1 MRNGSALFGL
11 AVALFMAAPVARA
24 NDATYETPL
33 LRLAEVLG
41 SIHYLR
47 NLCGE
52 GSDVWRGKME
62 ELLETEAPTPARR
75 EKLIASFN
83 RGYRSF
89 AGTYESCTDQALSA
103 IDHYMNEGSR
113 ISSEIV
119 QRYGN

>member
-1 MRNGSALFGL
+1 MRNGSVFCSLM
-11 AVALFMAAPVARA
+11 AVLLLVAPASQA
-24 NDATYETPL
+24 NESSYESPL

-52 GSDVWRGKME
+52 ETEAWRGKME
-62 ELLETEAPTPARR
+62 ELLETEAPSPARR

-89 AGTYESCTDQALSA
+89 AGTYEKCTDQALSA
-103 IDHYMNEGSR
+103 IDHYMNEGAR
-113 ISSEIV
+113 ISTEIV

>member
-1 MRNGSALFGL
+1 MHSGSARYGL
-11 AVALFMAAPVARA
+11 LAALLMVAPMAHA
-24 NDATYETPL
+24 NDANYETPL

-52 GSDVWRGKME
+52 ETGTWRAKME
-62 ELLETEAPTPARR
+62 ELLDTEDPTAARR

-83 RGYRSF
+83 RGYRAF
-89 AGTYESCTDQALSA
+89 AGTYENCTDQAMTA

-113 ISSEIV
+113 LSTEIV

>member
-1 MRNGSALFGL
+1 MRSGSIFSGL
-11 AVALFMAAPVARA
+11 VAVFLVAAPATQA
-24 NDATYETPL
+24 NEASYEAPL

-52 GSDVWRGKME
+52 DSETWRGKME
-62 ELLETEAPTPARR
+62 ELLETEAPSPARR

-89 AGTYESCTDQALSA
+89 AGTYENCTDQALSA
-103 IDHYMNEGSR
+103 INHYMNEGAR
-113 ISSEIV
+113 ISTEIV